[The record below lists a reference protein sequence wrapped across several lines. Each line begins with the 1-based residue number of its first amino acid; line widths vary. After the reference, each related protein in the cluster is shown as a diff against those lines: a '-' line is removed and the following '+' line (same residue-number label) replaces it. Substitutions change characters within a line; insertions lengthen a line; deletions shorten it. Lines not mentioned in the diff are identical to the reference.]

1 LILSNSSIIGS
12 LHAYEERSWISY
24 PVMFLTMAEC
34 VHSLGVF
41 IWVTLLI
48 TVYCKMYSR
57 GLTIFQQKLIDLR
70 NKGLKKERRVRAS
83 KSQIVPKTKHSFDE
97 DDLDDNGLAYLGYNT
112 NSPQINLHDSKFL
125 ENMPNNLDSPIR
137 KGREIKSRFNGGTET
152 TDKGFRINL
161 ARQVIPSIKPALN
174 SQQSELDNSS
184 IGLLVKSGKFSNNL
198 EDKPI

>member
-1 LILSNSSIIGS
+1 
-12 LHAYEERSWISY
+12 
-24 PVMFLTMAEC
+24 
-34 VHSLGVF
+34 
-41 IWVTLLI
+41 
-48 TVYCKMYSR
+48 MYSR